1 MFFQR
6 QEKVDY
12 EDDPGQQSEGN
23 KSVAGPILVDVQHLA
38 RVKGLKRFKCIH
50 HYESLTVVFK
60 DSNRNYVIHVLTFLF
75 CILYSIY
82 LNKCILVYHRTL
94 HTYTTR

>member
-38 RVKGLKRFKCIH
+38 RVKGVRFH
-50 HYESLTVVFK
+50 DVQSRVGNDVDGEE
-60 DSNRNYVIHVLTFLF
+60 DGEDDAGP
-75 CILYSIY
+75 
-82 LNKCILVYHRTL
+82 
-94 HTYTTR
+94 